1 MGLAMPAALA
11 DPTHFGVGSWI
22 ERRARIAPD
31 TVALI
36 HDDRSF
42 TYGELAGRV
51 RRLANGLHRLGVA
64 RGDRVAWLGANHPS
78 FLEALFA
85 SGLLGAAL
93 APVNHRL
100 EPGENPLDPSGRG
113 ADRPLPLGRAPRV
126 PRRRRTGADD
136 ASVDRRRRRGAGRLD
151 GGRRGRGRPR
161 RAGGRI
167 SNDGAGRAGVRSAAP
182 RPPPGSCL
190 RDVRGS
196 PSTELGREADP
207 RQLRAAATSPAGPPT
222 V

>member
-100 EPGENPLDPSGRG
+100 EPGEIRSILQDAQPTVLFLSDGRPVYPGDVERVLMMHPSIADAGVVLVDSTGGDGVVVALVVPAAGSRTTEQDVLAFGRQHL
-113 ADRPLPLGRAPRV
+113 APTRPLPP
-126 PRRRRTGADD
+126 
-136 ASVDRRRRRGAGRLD
+136 
-151 GGRRGRGRPR
+151 
-161 RAGGRI
+161 
-167 SNDGAGRAGVRSAAP
+167 
-182 RPPPGSCL
+182 
-190 RDVRGS
+190 
-196 PSTELGREADP
+196 
-207 RQLRAAATSPAGPPT
+207 
-222 V
+222 